1 MLSFSVQPF
10 AYVVG
15 NYTCYN
21 GEKESNNNIQS
32 ATSFLLERVN
42 SMPIIVAPLV
52 GARIE
57 ILMQDPFNLQVKSL
71 PSRERGLKY
80 PLIVGFVS
88 ASMSLPSRERGLKF
102 RPVLCDCCCHVVAPL
117 VGARIEI
124 IRYLSFSVRYLVAPL
139 VGAWIEISTC

>member
-1 MLSFSVQPF
+1 
-10 AYVVG
+10 
-15 NYTCYN
+15 
-21 GEKESNNNIQS
+21 
-32 ATSFLLERVN
+32 
-42 SMPIIVAPLV
+42 MPIIVAPLV

-57 ILMQDPFNLQVKSL
+57 ILMQDPFNLQVK
-71 PSRERGLKY
+71 
-80 PLIVGFVS
+80 
-88 ASMSLPSRERGLKF
+88 SLPSRERGLKF